1 MGSVA
6 EHWFWAAVTVAAM
19 VWYCTITVYVA
30 FRAVSDI
37 SRMLGRL
44 KKRQEAAG

>member
-1 MGSVA
+1 MDSVA
-6 EHWFWAAVTVAAM
+6 GHWFWAGVTVAAI

-44 KKRQEAAG
+44 KERQQAAG